1 MRKKAAELT
10 KVMQIPNV
18 QIRTLSIFSL
28 NYIRNLKNQNSNM
41 FFHKKHIGIL
51 QQFFWFMKYSRRRED
66 NIYVLL
72 FEGRRIGCIG
82 IRKIGLSWDF
92 YNIIR
97 NKKKIP
103 AESGLMSL
111 FLQTLI
117 YDLLA
122 HGSSRIQ
129 VEVLKSNPA
138 LDWYLGNGF
147 VIESNFGESVIM
159 RLLQDKIGKHHG
171 EGTNR

>member
-1 MRKKAAELT
+1 
-10 KVMQIPNV
+10 MQ
-18 QIRTLSIFSL
+18 QI
-28 NYIRNLKNQNSNM
+28 
-41 FFHKKHIGIL
+41 
-51 QQFFWFMKYSRRRED
+51 FWFMNYYRRRQD
-66 NIYVLL
+66 NIYVLF

-82 IRKIGLSWDF
+82 TRKIGLSWDF

-117 YDLLA
+117 YDLLV

-129 VEVLKSNPA
+129 VQVLKSNPA
-138 LDWYLGNGF
+138 VDWYLANGF
-147 VIESNFGESVIM
+147 VIESDFGESVIM
-159 RLLQDKIGKHHG
+159 RLQQDKIGQHNG
-171 EGTNR
+171 EGTKG